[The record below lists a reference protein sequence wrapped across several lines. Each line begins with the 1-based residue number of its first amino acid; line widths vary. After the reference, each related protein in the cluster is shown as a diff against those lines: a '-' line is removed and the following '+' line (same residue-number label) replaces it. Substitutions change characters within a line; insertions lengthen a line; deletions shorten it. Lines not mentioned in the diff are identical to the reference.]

1 MCRYHIGVTWTICQ
15 DYCYFLLEIWQWP
28 AVANVL
34 HISDGHETLG
44 SAKPGVC
51 ITIAA
56 ISRFGRP
63 ISQWVSGFHLK
74 AVLSLVKSL
83 RQRLISGEIHTRH
96 NEEDKFH
103 EISKWLLLVNF
114 IENTCRKS
122 YRMSHKAYRKEL
134 GFFYKQRLTRPA
146 SGLWQA

>member
-1 MCRYHIGVTWTICQ
+1 MLGLKLNYVSKRGHRSVTAWCVDIILEWHEQ
-15 DYCYFLLEIWQWP
+15 FARIIVIFLLEIWQWP

-34 HISDGHETLG
+34 HISDGHERLG

-63 ISQWVSGFHLK
+63 FSQWVSGFHLK

-83 RQRLISGEIHTRH
+83 QDTTRRTNSTKSQNDYCWWILSKILVENHTECLIRH
-96 NEEDKFH
+96 NEKNWVSFTNND
-103 EISKWLLLVNF
+103 
-114 IENTCRKS
+114 
-122 YRMSHKAYRKEL
+122 
-134 GFFYKQRLTRPA
+134 
-146 SGLWQA
+146 